1 MVNINFYKLQMVKEK
16 AARYDINK
24 NVSSPKE
31 VYTALR
37 TVFELDILAEE
48 HLVMFA
54 LDTKN
59 KIVGAFDV
67 ATGSLNSSIVHPRE
81 VFKRALLNNAASI
94 IVAHNH
100 PSGDPTPS
108 SEDINI
114 TSRLKECGEILGVK
128 LLDHIIVG
136 DDSYSSLKEKG
147 LL

>member
-67 ATGSLNSSIVHPRE
+67 AAGSLNSSIVHPRE